1 MELNL
6 IKNLIPIVILV
17 ATVLSVIVVF
27 KFVQNKHNNKNIK
40 QKNLNM
46 LSFKNKNKNTINYK
60 E

>member
-17 ATVLSVIVVF
+17 ATVLSIIVVF
-27 KFVQNKHNNKNIK
+27 KFVQNKRNNKNIK
-40 QKNLNM
+40 QKNTSI
-46 LSFKNKNKNTINYK
+46 LSFKSENENTINYK